1 MSRFLKHQKIKELGV
16 EDEEKIIFPACF
28 SLRKQIYLYVSYVH
42 SKEGKQSEVT
52 SEQFDKMRDH
62 FIPVTHPLICAIL
75 SRVSLKLQVGTF
87 YQNLITLVFRT
98 GLDASD

>member
-1 MSRFLKHQKIKELGV
+1 
-16 EDEEKIIFPACF
+16 
-28 SLRKQIYLYVSYVH
+28 
-42 SKEGKQSEVT
+42 
-52 SEQFDKMRDH
+52 MRDH

-75 SRVSLKLQVGTF
+75 SRVWLKLQVGTF

>member
-1 MSRFLKHQKIKELGV
+1 MRKKLFSQLY
-16 EDEEKIIFPACF
+16 F

>member
-1 MSRFLKHQKIKELGV
+1 MRKKLFSHLY
-16 EDEEKIIFPACF
+16 F

-42 SKEGKQSEVT
+42 SKVGKQSEVT
-52 SEQFDKMRDH
+52 AEQVDKMRDH

-75 SRVSLKLQVGTF
+75 SRVWLKLQVGTF